1 MNINMTSETSPNH
14 ERDNNAS
21 NESLE
26 LSARALLIAMFNKN
40 KEKNLEVFGDTDDSF
55 VDSLKTIIHS
65 LGEKKD
71 VSVIYP
77 GSGAHVGVAR
87 VFGKEHVVHV
97 DPDTD
102 AFDALNN
109 NGYAA
114 VKSTIED
121 YMPNAPADGMVALN
135 SYGTPSKE
143 LIGRLVKP
151 GGFVVAN
158 NYTHWASVLAKMGET
173 LELVGAVMPDY
184 QLHDS
189 EFVDNSKIP
198 KGATEID
205 KAYILVDRDANVKPG
220 TPDNFTIQNES
231 PRYPDALFVFR
242 RT

>member
-1 MNINMTSETSPNH
+1 MTSETAPNY
-14 ERDNNAS
+14 ERDSNSS
-21 NESLE
+21 NEPLK
-26 LSARALLIAMFNKN
+26 LSARALLRAMFNKN
-40 KEKNLEVFGDTDDSF
+40 NEKNLEVFGDTDDSF
-55 VDSLKTIIHS
+55 VDSLKIIMES
-65 LGEKKD
+65 LGEKMG

-87 VFGKEHVVHV
+87 VFGKEYVVHV

-121 YMPNAPADGMVALN
+121 YMPAEPADGMVALN

-143 LIGRLVKP
+143 LIGRLVKS

-158 NYTHWASVLAKMGET
+158 NYTHWASELAKMGET

-184 QLHDS
+184 HPHDS
-189 EFVDNSKIP
+189 EFVDVSKIP
-198 KGATEID
+198 EGATEID
-205 KAYILVDRDANVKPG
+205 KEYILVDRDANVKPG
-220 TPDNFTIQNES
+220 TPEIQTL
-231 PRYPDALFVFR
+231 YLFSSAPS
-242 RT
+242 